1 MRASLRTDP
10 GFNQSCFQDS
20 NPILDA
26 DSNALRRNWKV
37 YGRVFMCSPVGQM
50 KTVFVY
56 THGKHCIRHNE
67 ADVFSKK
74 RTHCTK
80 TRAGPCATL
89 LRSHLQSQLSHIV
102 GPLASTPHFGNSQSW
117 DCCAAILAIHHRLKQ
132 CTTGMNMQSGSVL
145 HAILP
150 HSPFPTV
157 KVDYLIVYRPCLT
170 VNNKLFQCG
179 TNVCHILL
187 CQSLVRQNFKICATL
202 PFYAC
207 FGHAP
212 LTQWHEEC
220 RTRY

>member
-1 MRASLRTDP
+1 MRHTFAFAP
-10 GFNQSCFQDS
+10 EE
-20 NPILDA
+20 PIE
-26 DSNALRRNWKV
+26 SYCWALGIHATFWELSVMRLLCG
-37 YGRVFMCSPVGQM
+37 YFGHSPQI
-50 KTVFVY
+50 TV
-56 THGKHCIRHNE
+56 
-67 ADVFSKK
+67 
-74 RTHCTK
+74 
-80 TRAGPCATL
+80 
-89 LRSHLQSQLSHIV
+89 
-102 GPLASTPHFGNSQSW
+102 
-117 DCCAAILAIHHRLKQ
+117 KQ

-157 KVDYLIVYRPCLT
+157 KVVYLIVYRPCLT